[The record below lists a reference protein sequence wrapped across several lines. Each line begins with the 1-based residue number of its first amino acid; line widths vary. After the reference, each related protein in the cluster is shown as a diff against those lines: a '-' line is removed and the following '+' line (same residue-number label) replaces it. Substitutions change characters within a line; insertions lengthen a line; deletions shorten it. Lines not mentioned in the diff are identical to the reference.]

1 MRTLRIRFPQPSAF
15 IKWAGGLI
23 LAFNLAVIA
32 ASIWLLAQ
40 NRRHYQE
47 RAEVQTHNLAEVVE
61 ENIASTLERIDLA
74 VLALVDEAGHDPSG
88 PRLEMLAR
96 NQLRRVETLDGLS
109 LTDGQGRILA
119 GTKLSFRGEDQ
130 VGQAFR
136 LLAKQEAAPR
146 PLLSPPFQMGPE
158 GAWYLLLARRWKHPD
173 GVAGGL
179 VIGVLPLKRF
189 NQDLAQVDVGTRGTV
204 SLRAN
209 DFSLLARHPA
219 RNGPDLAIG
228 SRDFT
233 GPYLAAAQSEKPSV
247 QFSTQSLLD
256 EERRTYTLLRM
267 GSYPM
272 MLLVGLAERD
282 YLQPWR
288 HQAALAA
295 FAILVTMGFSLSLGW
310 QVRSAW
316 LRHLDAQAALEA
328 EKEKYRLLAANTTA
342 VIWTLDPEGHPTF
355 VSPSILRQRGWTPE
369 EFMALPSSTRALT
382 DHSIGQIRDRVAN
395 ARNLAPGSQPFEH
408 DLFESTVACKDG
420 REIQVEA
427 QWRIVWSEEGR
438 LLGFQGVTR
447 DVTERNR
454 LEAEREAYIA
464 ELKDL
469 KDRLEHMAQHDPL
482 TGIPNR
488 ALFKDRLE
496 QALIQAR
503 RRQSCFAVLYMDLD
517 RFKAVNDTH
526 GHEVGDALLAAVA
539 QRLSTCLRQA
549 DTLARLGGDEFA
561 AVLLDVQDRESILRV
576 AEAMVAAVG
585 RPFELGP
592 TTCAI
597 GLSLGIA
604 MYPADGASGEALQSA
619 ADQAMYGVKQSG
631 RNGLRFAETAPGA
644 QEMMPPH
651 ES

>member
-1 MRTLRIRFPQPSAF
+1 MRTLRIRFPEPSAF
-15 IKWAGGLI
+15 IKWAGGII

-74 VLALVDEAGHDPSG
+74 VLALVDEAEHDPDG
-88 PRLEMLAR
+88 PRLEAFAR
-96 NQLRRVETLDGLS
+96 NQLRRAGVLDGLS

-119 GTKLSFRGEDQ
+119 GTKLSLRGKDPA
-130 VGQAFR
+130 GRAFS
-136 LLAKQEAAPR
+136 LLAKQEAASWL
-146 PLLSPPFQMGPE
+146 LLSSPIQMGPD
-158 GAWYLLLARRWKHPD
+158 GAWHLLLARSWERLD
-173 GVAGGL
+173 GRAGGFA
-179 VIGVLPLKRF
+179 VADLPLKQF
-189 NQDLAQVDVGTRGTV
+189 SQDLAQVDVGPLGTV
-204 SLRAN
+204 SLRA
-209 DFSLLARHPA
+209 DDLSLLARHPA
-219 RNGPDLAIG
+219 HNGPDLTIG

-233 GPYLAAAQSEKPSV
+233 GPYLAAARSEKPSV

-256 EERRTYTLLRM
+256 GERRTYTLLRL
-267 GSYPM
+267 GSYPLL
-272 MLLVGLAERD
+272 LLVGLAERD
-282 YLQPWR
+282 YLQPWQ

-295 FAILVTMGFSLSLGW
+295 FAVLVTVGFSLALGW
-310 QVRSAW
+310 QARSAW
-316 LRHLDAQAALEA
+316 LRHLDAQEAIKA

-342 VIWTLDPEGHPTF
+342 VLWTLDPEGRPTY

-369 EFMALPSSTRALT
+369 EFLALPSSSRALT
-382 DHSIGQIRDRVAN
+382 DRSIRQILERVTGTRD
-395 ARNLAPGSQPFEH
+395 LAPGSQPFEH
-408 DLFESTVACKDG
+408 DLFEATVACKDG

-469 KDRLEHMAQHDPL
+469 KDRLEHMAQHDHL

-496 QALIQAR
+496 QALVQAQ
-503 RRQSCFAVLYMDLD
+503 RRQSRFAVLYMDLD

-526 GHEVGDALLAAVA
+526 GHEAGDALLVAVA
-539 QRLSTCLRQA
+539 QRLSACLRQA

-561 AVLLDVQDRESILRV
+561 AVLLDVQDHESVLRV

-592 TTCAI
+592 LTCTI
-597 GLSLGIA
+597 GLSMGIA
-604 MYPADGASGEALQSA
+604 MYPADGDSATTLQSA
-619 ADQAMYGVKQSG
+619 ADRAMYAVKQSG
-631 RNGLRFAETAPGA
+631 RNGFRFAQAAPGGQGTTPA
-644 QEMMPPH
+644 GEA
-651 ES
+651 

>member
-1 MRTLRIRFPQPSAF
+1 MRTLRIRFPEPSTF
-15 IKWAGGLI
+15 IKWAGGII

-74 VLALVDEAGHDPSG
+74 VLALVDEAEHDPDG
-88 PRLEMLAR
+88 PRLEAFAR
-96 NQLRRVETLDGLS
+96 NQLRRAGVLDGLS
-109 LTDGQGRILA
+109 LTDGQGRLLA
-119 GTKLSFRGEDQ
+119 GTKLSFRGEDP
-130 VGQAFR
+130 VGRAFA

-146 PLLSPPFQMGPE
+146 LLLSSPIQMGSD
-158 GAWYLLLARRWKHPD
+158 GAWHLLLARSWERP
-173 GVAGGL
+173 GEAAGGL
-179 VIGVLPLKRF
+179 AIAILPLKRF
-189 NQDLAQVDVGTRGTV
+189 NQDLAQVDVGPLGTV

-219 RNGPDLAIG
+219 QNGPDLAIG
-228 SRDFT
+228 NRDFT
-233 GPYLAAAQSEKPSV
+233 GPYLAAARSEKPSV

-267 GSYPM
+267 DSYPLL
-272 MLLVGLAERD
+272 LLVGLAERD

-295 FAILVTMGFSLSLGW
+295 FAVLVTVGFSLALGW
-310 QVRSAW
+310 QARSAW

-328 EKEKYRLLAANTTA
+328 KKEKYRLLAANTTA
-342 VIWTLDPEGHPTF
+342 VIWTLDPEGRPTY

-369 EFMALPSSTRALT
+369 EFLALPSSSRALT
-382 DHSIGQIRDRVAN
+382 DHSIRQILERVTG

-408 DLFESTVACKDG
+408 DLFEATVACKDG

-482 TGIPNR
+482 TGLPNR

-496 QALIQAR
+496 QALVQAQ
-503 RRQSCFAVLYMDLD
+503 RRQSRFAVLYMDLD
-517 RFKAVNDTH
+517 RFKAVNDAH
-526 GHEVGDALLAAVA
+526 GHEAGDALLVAVA
-539 QRLSTCLRQA
+539 QRLSACLRQA

-561 AVLLDVQDRESILRV
+561 AVLLDVQDHESVLRV

-592 TTCAI
+592 LTCTI

-604 MYPADGASGEALQSA
+604 MYPADGASAPTLQSA
-619 ADQAMYGVKQSG
+619 ADQAMYTVKQSG
-631 RNGLRFAETAPGA
+631 RNGFRFAQAAPGG
-644 QEMMPPH
+644 QGTTPPG
-651 ES
+651 ET

>member
-1 MRTLRIRFPQPSAF
+1 MRAKWIRFPEPSAF
-15 IKWAGGLI
+15 IKWTGGII

-61 ENIASTLERIDLA
+61 ENIASTLERTDLA
-74 VLALVDEAGHDPSG
+74 VLALVDEAGHDPGG
-88 PRLEMLAR
+88 PRLEVFTQ
-96 NQLRRVETLDGLS
+96 NQLRRTGALDGLS

-119 GTKLSFRGEDQ
+119 GTKLSFRGEDPA
-130 VGQAFR
+130 GRAFS
-136 LLAKQEAAPR
+136 LLAKQEGVSR
-146 PLLSPPFQMGPE
+146 LLFSSPIQMGPD
-158 GAWYLLLARRWKHPD
+158 GAWNLLLARRWERPD
-173 GVAGGL
+173 RAAGGL
-179 VIGVLPLKRF
+179 AIAVLPLKRF
-189 NQDLAQVDVGTRGTV
+189 NLDLAQVDVGPLGTV
-204 SLRAN
+204 SLRAS

-219 RNGPDLAIG
+219 HNGPDLAIG
-228 SRDFT
+228 NRDFT

-256 EERRTYTLLRM
+256 GERRTYTLLRM
-267 GSYPM
+267 DSYP
-272 MLLVGLAERD
+272 LLLVVGLAERD

-295 FAILVTMGFSLSLGW
+295 FAILVTVGFSLALGW
-310 QVRSAW
+310 QARSAW
-316 LRHLDAQAALEA
+316 LRHLDAQSALEA

-342 VIWTLDPEGHPTF
+342 VIWTLDPQGHPTYI
-355 VSPSILRQRGWTPE
+355 SPSILRQRGWTPE

-382 DHSIGQIRDRVAN
+382 DHSIDQIRGRATGVRD
-395 ARNLAPGSQPFEH
+395 LAPGSQPFEH
-408 DLFESTVACKDG
+408 DLFEATVACKDG
-420 REIQVEA
+420 RKIQVEA

-447 DVTERNR
+447 DVTERNQ
-454 LEAEREAYIA
+454 LEAERGAYIA
-464 ELKDL
+464 ELEEL

-482 TGIPNR
+482 TGLPNR
-488 ALFKDRLE
+488 VLFNDRLE

-503 RRQSCFAVLYMDLD
+503 RRQSRFAVFYLDLD

-526 GHEVGDALLAAVA
+526 GHEAGDALLVAVA
-539 QRLSTCLRQA
+539 QRLSACLRQA

-561 AVLLDVQDRESILRV
+561 AVLHDIQDRESILRV

-592 TTCAI
+592 ATCAI

-604 MYPADGASGEALQSA
+604 IYPEDGASATTLQSA
-619 ADQAMYGVKQSG
+619 ADHVMYAVKQSG
-631 RNGLRFAETAPGA
+631 RNGFRFVEASSGQDVAPRDGR
-644 QEMMPPH
+644 
-651 ES
+651 